1 MANEGPPGVSP
12 CPARCR
18 RGEHAADRLVRPRR
32 PAGAAV
38 GPSDFPAGA
47 ALEKAPATPLL
58 HALQQ
63 RLRPYQLAAG
73 RVRVLPGRRYP
84 SHRPRRWLSL
94 RERPWCCT
102 PSVTVV
108 VSALA
113 WRAHRRRCPP
123 VGRVPTYGQ
132 RALGTTPLGAAYPP
146 HRSAA
151 LPRDASASVAAVC
164 SGIVLALL

>member
-1 MANEGPPGVSP
+1 MAQEGQPCVSP

-32 PAGAAV
+32 PEGAAV

-73 RVRVLPGRRYP
+73 RDACA
-84 SHRPRRWLSL
+84 S
-94 RERPWCCT
+94 
-102 PSVTVV
+102 
-108 VSALA
+108 
-113 WRAHRRRCPP
+113 CPDD
-123 VGRVPTYGQ
+123 
-132 RALGTTPLGAAYPP
+132 ATPLT
-146 HRSAA
+146 
-151 LPRDASASVAAVC
+151 D
-164 SGIVLALL
+164 LLICQGMQAPA

>member
-47 ALEKAPATPLL
+47 ALEKAPATPRL
-58 HALQQ
+58 HALQH

-73 RVRVLPGRRYP
+73 PD
-84 SHRPRRWLSL
+84 
-94 RERPWCCT
+94 
-102 PSVTVV
+102 
-108 VSALA
+108 A
-113 WRAHRRRCPP
+113 CPACP
-123 VGRVPTYGQ
+123 DDD
-132 RALGTTPLGAAYPP
+132 TPLPT
-146 HRSAA
+146 
-151 LPRDASASVAAVC
+151 PRPAPRPLRDP
-164 SGIVLALL
+164 